1 MECSESLELVDKF
14 ACGHILSRMFNV
26 VMKHSICDLLEDGPK
41 HYSEISKIIG
51 FKDESYCYRLMRYFV
66 PRKLFNESVV
76 QVGVFSKTPY
86 STEFSNNGTLKKL
99 AKFHCNSFHYK
110 LSQVLPETLEM
121 GENQGP
127 SSIGLS
133 DYWEQIEKNEIFKN
147 EFNDGMIG
155 YTTHI
160 LKFLTSKIDLSKFE
174 TVVDIGGS
182 HGFLIGSLL
191 DKYPNVNGINFDT
204 YAVINSTNE
213 KYQHPRLKH
222 VAGDFFKSVPEAD
235 CYLMKLILRC
245 FSDEKCC
252 ELLKIISKSMKSNA
266 KIIILDIILDSSK
279 YLNFD
284 TYLDIL
290 MMETVDAKQR
300 SLGEWIK
307 LFEMSG
313 FKIDKYESGSPNYL
327 IISKE

>member
-51 FKDESYCYRLMRYFV
+51 FKDDSFCYRLMRYFV
-66 PRKLFNESVV
+66 PRKLFNEN
-76 QVGVFSKTPY
+76 QDGTFSKTPY

-99 AKFHCNSFHYK
+99 AKFHCNSFHTK
-110 LSQVLPETLEM
+110 LSQVLPETLEL

-127 SSIGLS
+127 SSLGLS
-133 DYWEQIEKNEIFKN
+133 SYWEQLGNNEIFKN

-160 LKFLTSKIDLSKFE
+160 LKFLKGKFDLSKFE
-174 TVVDIGGS
+174 TVVDIGGA
-182 HGFLIGSLL
+182 HGFLIGGLL
-191 DKYPNVNGINFDT
+191 DTFPNVNGINFDT
-204 YAVINSTNE
+204 EMFINSTNE

-222 VAGDFFKSVPEAD
+222 VSGDFFKSVPEAD

-245 FSDEKCC
+245 FSDDKCR
-252 ELLKIISKSMKSNA
+252 EILKIISKSMKPNG
-266 KIIILDIILDSSK
+266 KIIILDIILDSSN
-279 YLNFD
+279 YLKFD

-290 MMETVDAKQR
+290 MMETVDGKQR
-300 SLGEWIK
+300 SLCEWIK
-307 LFEMSG
+307 LFETSG